1 MRKHQNLQLLGDV
14 ASRLTPLLQDLVFV
28 GGCTTELL
36 ITDEAAVP
44 VRTTKD
50 VDAVMALGSYDAYIK
65 VAEQLRGLGFTEDQ
79 SEGAPMCRW
88 RAGELILDVMPDD
101 ERALGFTNRW
111 YTVSKFVW

>member
-1 MRKHQNLQLLGDV
+1 
-14 ASRLTPLLQDLVFV
+14 
-28 GGCTTELL
+28 
-36 ITDEAAVP
+36 
-44 VRTTKD
+44 
-50 VDAVMALGSYDAYIK
+50 MALGSYGAYIK